1 VDKNFSNINDMFYVL
16 TKDEKN
22 IFKLDTDINIVTENE
37 VIKTKKDQFKIFLED
52 NMKEKIMSSNKGS

>member
-1 VDKNFSNINDMFYVL
+1 MFYVL